1 MKTEKTV
8 LANEKKPTLI
18 FSAMLAIAISVALS
32 VGFTMMLGTTFS
44 IAFSVKRILLAS
56 ALTALVFST
65 IFFFNKKWL
74 SFSALM
80 TAPTIFGLCLW
91 KDWFDVQK
99 GFMGLMYYLK
109 LYVLLW
115 LPGDYPEDVE
125 ASRTVL
131 IFFIVYNLIAIS
143 VTCFVVIK
151 RRWILS
157 ALLFYAPL
165 FLFSVANTD
174 IAPKTVPCLVAGAGV
189 ILLLLCYAFRFKK
202 QETYEKMLLLL
213 TVPAFAFMFILG
225 GIYPQK
231 NYNKDQLARNLIIET
246 RDWFDRKVGRDNPL
260 RTMFERAL
268 NGFENTDFDDSY
280 DAISPLYATSTNLNK
295 VGPFNPSSEEV
306 LKVYRYT
313 NPDYQGA
320 TPYFTSTL
328 YLKVESLDTYQN
340 NTLSNKLKANPYK
353 RNIDVESVPAPYG
366 VSVNTVIGSSLDI
379 VPYYTDYYSMP
390 ETEVTELNPFT
401 STHRRIT
408 NFASSNV
415 PVKTGNIYSDDYL
428 NKYVYK
434 TCLEV
439 PYSTDRALILGN
451 KLPDWYLDVYNG
463 RVKMSDYEKVRKVTE
478 FVRALHPYSINT
490 DYPPAGADFVPWF
503 VNQAESGICVHYAVT
518 SVVLLRMIGVP
529 ARYVRGYVAPNTM
542 IDTETT
548 VYASHAHAWFEVFV
562 PEYGWVM
569 GDATPGYNHDESGFN
584 IDALARIDPD
594 IENSSFNA
602 NEAPESTTTTT
613 ETTTTAETTT
623 ETEAQTSE
631 TSEGETTASTA
642 PSDKQ
647 SKPSSGVPVGTDN
660 YTGSYTVSDLP
671 RDKDTFPEFL
681 VNALKLILT
690 VFIVVTSVA
699 VIAIVFRA
707 IFMLYWTNKFNSE
720 KINEKAL
727 AHYHYYML
735 MARLFKFIY
744 PEMVKELAE
753 KATFSGRDISQKEY
767 DSMIKTCRQ
776 IMNTSS
782 VDFAGIKKVL
792 FRLMRI

>member
-18 FSAMLAIAISVALS
+18 FSAMLAIAISTALS

-74 SFSALM
+74 SFAALM

-131 IFFIVYNLIAIS
+131 IFFTVYNLIAIS
-143 VTCFVVIK
+143 VTCFVVMK

-157 ALLFYAPL
+157 ALAFYAPL

-174 IAPKTVPCLVAGAGV
+174 IAPKAAPCLVAGAGV
-189 ILLLLCYAFRFKK
+189 ILLLLCNAFRFKK

-213 TVPAFAFMFILG
+213 TVPAFVFMFILG
-225 GIYPQK
+225 GIFPQK

-295 VGPFNPSSEEV
+295 VGPFNPTSEEV

-313 NPDYQGA
+313 NPDYQGV

-366 VSVNTVIGSSLDI
+366 VSVNPVISSSLDI

-428 NKYVYK
+428 NKYVYT

-451 KLPDWYLDVYNG
+451 NLPDWYLDVYNG
-463 RVKMSDYEKVRKVTE
+463 RTQMSDYQKVRKVTE

-584 IDALARIDPD
+584 LDALARTDPEV
-594 IENSSFNA
+594 ENSSFNA
-602 NEAPESTTTTT
+602 NEAPETTTTTT

-623 ETEAQTSE
+623 ETAAQTSE

-647 SKPSSGVPVGTDN
+647 NKPSAGVPVGTDN

-671 RDKDTFPEFL
+671 RDKDPLPEFL

-707 IFMLYWTNKFNSE
+707 VFMLYWTNRFNSE

-727 AHYHYYML
+727 ARYHYYML

-767 DSMIKTCRQ
+767 ESMIKTCRQ

-782 VDFAGIKKVL
+782 VDFTGIKKVL